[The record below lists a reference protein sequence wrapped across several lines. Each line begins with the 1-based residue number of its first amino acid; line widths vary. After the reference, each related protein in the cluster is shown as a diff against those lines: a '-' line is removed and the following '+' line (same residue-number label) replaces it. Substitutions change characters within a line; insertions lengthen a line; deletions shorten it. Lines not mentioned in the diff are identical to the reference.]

1 MNSLAHMATW
11 CTSRS
16 SVDSSTDELIFEIP
30 ITHIY
35 APTGK
40 VGDLIRILRDNPAR
54 RFTSSALADQVGLLA
69 KNIPRSLEIALN
81 YGLISRVERE
91 RVIYWQWA

>member
-11 CTSRS
+11 CASRS
-16 SVDSSTDELIFEIP
+16 GVDSSTDELIFEIP

-40 VGDLIRILRDNPAR
+40 VCDLIRILRDNPAR
-54 RFTSSALADQVGLLA
+54 RFSSSDLAEKVGLLA

-81 YGLISRVERE
+81 YGLISRVERG
-91 RVIYWQWA
+91 RFIYWQWA